1 MMTTT
6 TEALSEVLRG
16 YGRADETALA
26 SLLEV
31 SDWERIARQE
41 LERRATSIVQA
52 LMMRPLRPSQRAR
65 STCWPCADRWPTR
78 STRPPKPSPALP
90 PNPAACGVFYD
101 FKSSKGAFTQILNM
115 LYCA

>member
-1 MMTTT
+1 MD
-6 TEALSEVLRG
+6 VQ
-16 YGRADETALA
+16 
-26 SLLEV
+26 
-31 SDWERIARQE
+31 DWQRIARQE

-52 LMMRPLRPSQRAR
+52 LDDATLEAIAAGTLDMRA
-65 STCWPCADRWPTR
+65 TCADRWPTR

-101 FKSSKGAFTQILNM
+101 FKPSKGAFTQILNM